1 MIGRFP
7 TTTPGHILKKDGRI
21 SWNVFSEDRCQGFSA
36 QVTHPA
42 GTGADDERNRLSLVK
57 WRL

>member
-1 MIGRFP
+1 MIGRLP
-7 TTTPGHILKKDGRI
+7 TAAPRHILKKDGRI
-21 SWNVFSEDRCQGFSA
+21 SWNMFSEDHCQGFGA